1 MISHN
6 KYIYFAYQ
14 NITKIDDVMK
24 YHWIPSNWKRL
35 YNIQRRT

>member
-1 MISHN
+1 MCFKVNITCNIYLMISHN

-24 YHWIPSNWKRL
+24 
-35 YNIQRRT
+35 